1 LHNMSFFFAF
11 LFPALFIFLIFRFG
25 IRFFNELF
33 NNPSRLNSRDRWQLY
48 HGTGSDLFPPTRARG
63 IENRIF
69 RAASKRAGR
78 LTVSDIVLETDLS
91 IREAE
96 EVING
101 MVDGTHVRME
111 VEDNG
116 LVVYEFPEIISRL
129 EKE

>member
-1 LHNMSFFFAF
+1 MPFFFAF

-25 IRFFNELF
+25 TRFFNDLF
-33 NNPSRLNSRDRWQLY
+33 NNQDRLSSRDRWQLDDRR
-48 HGTGSDLFPPTRARG
+48 GFDFSPFTKSRG

-69 RAASKRAGR
+69 RAALKHKGR
-78 LTVSDIVLETDLS
+78 LTISDIVLETDLG

-96 EVING
+96 EVVNG

-129 EKE
+129 ENE